1 MSKKIEVEGG
11 EILLRSDEGHYAV
24 IPAKHATEVQGMVD
38 ENCDNCVNAYIQ
50 QLPKE
55 SNYNDNGDL
64 K

>member
-1 MSKKIEVEGG
+1 MNKKIEVEGG

-24 IPAKHATEVQGMVD
+24 IPAKHATEVQDMVN
-38 ENCDNCVNAYIQ
+38 ENCDNCINAYIQ